1 MSTLLTV
8 DALSKRFT
16 IHALER
22 ELVAF
27 AEVSFTL
34 RAGELLLVRGPN
46 GVGKSSLLRCLYRT
60 YRPDGG
66 TAIFGSRYGPID
78 LVRAADVDMALL
90 RRTEIGHVTQFLRP
104 RPRVSALDLVAEP
117 LLLAG
122 IGPDDATEQA
132 GAWLADLGLKR
143 TIWQA
148 YPSTF
153 SGGEQQK
160 INLARA
166 MIAPRRLLLLD
177 EPTSAL
183 DPAARQALRQ
193 RIAALKQQG
202 VAMIGIFHHAEDVA
216 GLVDAEVQLRV
227 PDVKIADRPI
237 ADSTTV

>member
-1 MSTLLTV
+1 MHLLTV
-8 DALSKRFT
+8 DGLAKRFQ
-16 IHALER
+16 IHALGR
-22 ELVAF
+22 SVPAF
-27 AEVSFTL
+27 QDVSFAL
-34 RAGELLLVRGPN
+34 RPGELLLVRGPN

-60 YRPDGG
+60 YLPD
-66 TAIFGSRYGPID
+66 AGSARFQSSLGELD
-78 LVRAADVDMALL
+78 LARAADVDVALL

-122 IGPDDATEQA
+122 WTLDEAQA
-132 GAWLADLGLKR
+132 AAADRLAALGLKEA
-143 TIWQA
+143 IWAA

-177 EPTSAL
+177 EPTSSL
-183 DPAARQALRQ
+183 DPQARVALVRQ
-193 RIAALKQQG
+193 LADLKAQG

-216 GLVDAEVQLRV
+216 ALVDAEIRLV
-227 PDVKIADRPI
+227 A
-237 ADSTTV
+237 A